1 MPKIVF
7 DIETVGEDFDQMDE
21 VTQNLFRKKAEAN
34 TDSAEELA
42 RELRRIKKETVF
54 SPLTAQIVAVGVLD
68 VETEK
73 GAVYYQNLDSSE
85 EENEKGIKLKPLNEK
100 EILESFWRVAESVDT
115 FISFNGRGFDVPFLM
130 IRSAVH
136 HIRPS
141 KNLLS
146 HRYLNSQSFGAK
158 HIDLMDQLNFYGAT
172 WGKVSLH
179 LACRA
184 FGIKSPKA
192 DGVNGDDVTRLFGE
206 RKYLEIAKYNTRDLY
221 ATAELYRVWKE
232 YISF

>member
-7 DIETVGEDFDQMDE
+7 DIETAGEDFDQMDE

-100 EILESFWRVAESVDT
+100 ETLESF
-115 FISFNGRGFDVPFLM
+115 
-130 IRSAVH
+130 
-136 HIRPS
+136 
-141 KNLLS
+141 
-146 HRYLNSQSFGAK
+146 
-158 HIDLMDQLNFYGAT
+158 
-172 WGKVSLH
+172 
-179 LACRA
+179 
-184 FGIKSPKA
+184 
-192 DGVNGDDVTRLFGE
+192 
-206 RKYLEIAKYNTRDLY
+206 
-221 ATAELYRVWKE
+221 
-232 YISF
+232 

>member
-7 DIETVGEDFDQMDE
+7 DIETAGEDFDQMDE

-146 HRYLNSQSFGAK
+146 HRYLNS
-158 HIDLMDQLNFYGAT
+158 
-172 WGKVSLH
+172 
-179 LACRA
+179 
-184 FGIKSPKA
+184 
-192 DGVNGDDVTRLFGE
+192 
-206 RKYLEIAKYNTRDLY
+206 
-221 ATAELYRVWKE
+221 
-232 YISF
+232 